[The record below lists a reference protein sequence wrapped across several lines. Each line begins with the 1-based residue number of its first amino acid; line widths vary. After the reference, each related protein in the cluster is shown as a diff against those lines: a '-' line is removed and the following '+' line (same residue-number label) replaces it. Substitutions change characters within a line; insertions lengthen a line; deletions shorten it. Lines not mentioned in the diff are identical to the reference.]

1 MNCIETV
8 IQTQKKCPMCRTALE
23 SPHKCLVAPAV
34 ETKPEDEDEI
44 GNSLNSMGESSSKLE
59 ALIHILEGLP
69 FLSIL
74 FPFVFDLKDLLTGS
88 DS

>member
-1 MNCIETV
+1 
-8 IQTQKKCPMCRTALE
+8 MCRTALA

-74 FPFVFDLKDLLTGS
+74 FPFVFDLKDLLTSS